1 MADKTT
7 LYFTNPEL
15 RDEWDD
21 DIEKMKQYIP
31 VRDKVKWKCRKKEC
45 HKWLA
50 SINNRTKKI
59 KPRGCPY
66 CANKKICSKENCWC
80 NSLWALNPELRDE
93 WVGDIEIM
101 KTFPKKS
108 NEPVNW
114 KCKSGKDCHQ
124 WPDLI
129 SNRTCKNP
137 RNCPF
142 CSNHQVCSKE
152 NCWCNSF
159 WATNPEMRVYWNGDI
174 EDMKKITY
182 GSKIMVEWKCKTGK
196 ICHNFKSP
204 ANYYSCPFCTI
215 REPLICQIN
224 YCNSL
229 WATHPELMS
238 EWVGDINEMKLYLP
252 NSPDTVNWKCNKT
265 KCKHIWSTTIINR
278 TTFNINCLVC
288 ADCSSGKQICST
300 DYCNSLWALKP
311 ELRDEWVGDTEE
323 MKRHTLYSNIPV
335 LWQCKTG
342 KDCHIYHSPISNRT
356 GVNNTGCSFC
366 AGKYI
371 CEKEGC
377 WCNSLWTLRPD
388 LRVEW
393 FGDINDMKKYP
404 IASHQPVEWKCNSG
418 HIYPARINNRT
429 IGKTGCPYCRN
440 KTEQKLYDALIP
452 YYPQLIHQFKVDWCM
467 NINQLP
473 YDFVLKEDKI
483 IIELDGPQHFE
494 QVSNWQAPEET
505 HLNDLYKMKCAKA
518 NGYSV
523 IRLLQ
528 TDVFYDTYD
537 WLTELR
543 ANIEKIKAKQRVQH
557 VYMCKD
563 NEYAMFNKSVRK
575 YKLIWKERCLLC
587 DVNHPVQQSSQC
599 N

>member
-182 GSKIMVEWKCKTGK
+182 GSNDIVEWKCKTGK

-224 YCNSL
+224 
-229 WATHPELMS
+229 
-238 EWVGDINEMKLYLP
+238 
-252 NSPDTVNWKCNKT
+252 
-265 KCKHIWSTTIINR
+265 
-278 TTFNINCLVC
+278 
-288 ADCSSGKQICST
+288 
-300 DYCNSLWALKP
+300 
-311 ELRDEWVGDTEE
+311 
-323 MKRHTLYSNIPV
+323 
-335 LWQCKTG
+335 
-342 KDCHIYHSPISNRT
+342 
-356 GVNNTGCSFC
+356 
-366 AGKYI
+366 
-371 CEKEGC
+371 
-377 WCNSLWTLRPD
+377 
-388 LRVEW
+388 
-393 FGDINDMKKYP
+393 
-404 IASHQPVEWKCNSG
+404 
-418 HIYPARINNRT
+418 
-429 IGKTGCPYCRN
+429 
-440 KTEQKLYDALIP
+440 
-452 YYPQLIHQFKVDWCM
+452 
-467 NINQLP
+467 
-473 YDFVLKEDKI
+473 
-483 IIELDGPQHFE
+483 
-494 QVSNWQAPEET
+494 
-505 HLNDLYKMKCAKA
+505 
-518 NGYSV
+518 
-523 IRLLQ
+523 
-528 TDVFYDTYD
+528 
-537 WLTELR
+537 
-543 ANIEKIKAKQRVQH
+543 
-557 VYMCKD
+557 
-563 NEYAMFNKSVRK
+563 
-575 YKLIWKERCLLC
+575 
-587 DVNHPVQQSSQC
+587 
-599 N
+599 